1 MIRYF
6 KSILIFSFFSILIS
20 NIILVPQDYTDIQSA
35 INISMENDTI
45 MVNRY
50 DPPWRLP
57 FLRRNEILVQI
68 K

>member
-1 MIRYF
+1 MLEKFIKENKYEQ
-6 KSILIFSFFSILIS
+6 IS
-20 NIILVPQDYTDIQSA
+20 PF
-35 INISMENDTI
+35 